1 MNSLYDALYSA
12 LVDIAQAA
20 DKPDAKLLED
30 QLHKL
35 KDVFCN
41 LPSYAGQTVNDEKL
55 LRDVLEA
62 VATYG
67 GITTSLKD
75 ERDHEAWLSS
85 ERADISW
92 NYWKRYTLYLKKQ
105 EKFPPAVISSI
116 DKSTDTIL
124 SLMESPKRQGDWD
137 RRGMVVG
144 NIQSGKTSNYVGLI
158 CKAVDAG
165 YKVIIVL
172 AGLNNDLRSQTQKRI
187 DKGFLGRDTSK
198 SRNHDRR
205 TTIFGA
211 GRFSSRGLQP
221 VTAVTSSEANGD
233 YRKSV
238 HSTVTITPGGDPVIA
253 VVKKNVTPLKN
264 LFDWFAN
271 ISQSGRISNV
281 PLLLIDDEADNAS
294 IDTKAAKRMG
304 MSEEDIKEQDPSRV
318 NGWIRKILNCFSQ
331 SVYVGYTATPFA
343 NIFIYPD
350 DGSRDGS
357 EYGEDLYPRSFI
369 VNLHAPSNYIGP
381 EKVFGLDD
389 DRTSGTTEQ
398 EPLPL
403 IRLISDYEKIFP
415 VKHKSTLKVHEIP
428 DSMKQAIYAFI
439 LSCAI
444 RDARGQGHKHKSM
457 LIHVTRYVD
466 VQEQLV
472 SIIDSLIRNIKAELD
487 MKTGPQY
494 EKLIRSLKTL
504 WDTDFVETTRRVK
517 DAIDDNE
524 IIPLTWDEIE
534 PLLFS
539 SASKIE
545 VKAVNGRAADG
556 GLDYDSHNK
565 GMSVIAVGGD
575 KLSRGLTLEGLSV
588 SYYTRISKMYDT
600 LLQMGRWFGF
610 RNGYADVCRLYTSR
624 VLTKWYRHIALVNK
638 EFRQELDDM
647 ASIGASP
654 ENYGLKV
661 RTHPD
666 GMIVTALNKMRNS
679 DTRKVTY
686 SGHLVQITKYYRK
699 SDVNQR
705 NVDFLSTWAA
715 SLGKPG
721 MNGRGAPGSYI
732 WKNVSSA
739 RIMDFLE
746 NIKVHPEC
754 SYASSHILI
763 QYILSQNAEKEL
775 TDWTVVLISVKDPS
789 SYQHSLMIGGLPVN
803 VSWRRNAS
811 HDEFEDENIVSLVNN
826 NLITPS
832 HQSID
837 LDDRQYQ
844 EALRETREEF
854 SQNGHGPKAKEPQ
867 EPSGPVIRRI
877 RDSRKGLLL
886 VYVFKSGEVSET
898 KKPIKIYPDTY
909 VGYAISFPDS
919 PTATQVEYK
928 VDEVYRENIARDEGE
943 DDGTY

>member
-12 LVDIAQAA
+12 LVDMAQTT

-41 LPSYAGQTVNDEKL
+41 FPSYAGQTVDDEKL

-75 ERDHEAWLSS
+75 ERDHEPWLSS

-92 NYWKRYTLYLKKQ
+92 GYWKRYTNYLKKQ

-124 SLMESPKRQGDWD
+124 GLMESPRRQGDWD

-158 CKAVDAG
+158 SKAVDAG

-211 GRFSSRGLQP
+211 GRLPSFKLQP

-264 LFDWFAN
+264 LHDWFTH
-271 ISQSGRISNV
+271 IDPSGRISNV

-304 MSEEDIKEQDPSRV
+304 MSEEEIKEQDPSRV

-357 EYGEDLYPRSFI
+357 KYGEDLYPRSFI

-389 DRTSGTTEQ
+389 DRTSGTKEQ

-415 VKHKSTLKVHEIP
+415 VTHKPTLKIHEIP

-439 LSCAI
+439 LSCAV
-444 RDARGQGHKHKSM
+444 RDARGQEHKHKSM

-472 SIIDSLIRNIKAELD
+472 SIIDSLIRDIKAELD

-517 DAIDDNE
+517 DAIDDSE
-524 IIPLTWDEIE
+524 IIPLTWDEIG

-556 GLDYDSHNK
+556 GLDYDSHSK

-588 SYYTRISKMYDT
+588 SYYTRTSKMYDT

-610 RNGYADVCRLYTSR
+610 RSGYVDVCRLYTSR

-654 ENYGLKV
+654 ENYGLKI

-686 SGHLVQITKYYRK
+686 AGHLVQITKYYRE
-699 SDVNQR
+699 SDINKR
-705 NVDFLSTWAA
+705 NLDFLNTWAA
-715 SLGKPG
+715 SLGQPG
-721 MNGRGAPGSYI
+721 QNGRGAPGSYI
-732 WKNVSSA
+732 WEDISPSCVMN
-739 RIMDFLE
+739 FLE

-754 SYASSHILI
+754 SNASSSILN
-763 QYILSQNAEKEL
+763 QYIRSQNAEGEL
-775 TDWTVVLISVKDPS
+775 TNWTVALISVKDPS
-789 SYQHSLMIGGLPVN
+789 SYEHSLRIGGLPVN

-811 HDEFEDENIVSLVNN
+811 HDDFDDENTVSMVNN
-826 NLITPS
+826 NLITPI
-832 HQSID
+832 HQAID
-837 LDDRQYQ
+837 LNDSQYLK
-844 EALRETREEF
+844 ALSETKEEF
-854 SQNGHGPKAKEPQ
+854 KKQEHGPKAKEPK
-867 EPSGPVIRRI
+867 EPFGPVIRRV
-877 RDSRKGLLL
+877 RSSQNGLLL
-886 VYVFKSGEVSET
+886 IYVFKSGEVSEA
-898 KKPIKIYPDTY
+898 KKPVNIYPDTY
-909 VGYAISFPDS
+909 VGYAISFPES
-919 PTATQVEYK
+919 PTAAQVEYK
-928 VDEVYRENIARDEGE
+928 VDEVYLENSAKDEGE